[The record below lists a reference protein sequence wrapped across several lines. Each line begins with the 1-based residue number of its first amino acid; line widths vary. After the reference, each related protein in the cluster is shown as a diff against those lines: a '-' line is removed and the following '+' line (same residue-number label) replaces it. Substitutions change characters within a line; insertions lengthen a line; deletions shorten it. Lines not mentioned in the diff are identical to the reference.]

1 MVVFYQSNS
10 RITNTRLLFILFVLR
25 QASLEHV
32 LIINPFAIVSEC
44 LQLFPFP
51 TALRLQV
58 KAAAQQALTQLS
70 HLLVFRVSF
79 NALEQGIVICTYN
92 HIFQE
97 AEARGFLQ
105 I

>member
-1 MVVFYQSNS
+1 MVASLLSGTVNTNSLSSISVCLVVVFYQSNS

-51 TALRLQV
+51 TTLRLQV

-70 HLLVFRVSF
+70 HLLVFSF
-79 NALEQGIVICTYN
+79 L
-92 HIFQE
+92 
-97 AEARGFLQ
+97 
-105 I
+105 